1 MTTGRR
7 RRREA
12 RSRPPVQHLP
22 AGEVTAEMKQ
32 GEALTEIETPRLPE
46 LDARI
51 GPEDP
56 FVVVVALFA
65 PHGVIAGLWEDC
77 DNYNDWARL
86 ESNQRPPACEAG
98 ALPLSYA
105 PSTSCEYVAAG

>member
-1 MTTGRR
+1 M
-7 RRREA
+7 
-12 RSRPPVQHLP
+12 QHLP

-65 PHGVIAGLWEDC
+65 PHGF
-77 DNYNDWARL
+77 
-86 ESNQRPPACEAG
+86 
-98 ALPLSYA
+98 
-105 PSTSCEYVAAG
+105 